1 MKYLKPSRK
10 WSVADMLINA
20 EFCVIFRKSLEKNR
34 IHGSL
39 ALTSVWLFRR
49 ALGFIN
55 LGDYLALWYQNI
67 FHCTEISSGHSAF
80 FSPTDHRVEG

>member
-34 IHGSL
+34 IR
-39 ALTSVWLFRR
+39 FP
-49 ALGFIN
+49 GFDF
-55 LGDYLALWYQNI
+55 GM
-67 FHCTEISSGHSAF
+67 
-80 FSPTDHRVEG
+80 VV